1 MEVNMARKILVVD
14 DETELLKALTIRLK
28 TSGYEVITAQDGQ
41 EGLEKA
47 KSLNPDLIVLDILM
61 PKMDGYEVCRLL
73 KFDEK
78 YKSIPIIML
87 TAKAQD
93 IDKVMGKKVG
103 ADDYITKPFETQD
116 LIDKIKKHLGE

>member
-1 MEVNMARKILVVD
+1 MAKKILVID
-14 DETELLKALTIRLK
+14 DEPELSKAIAIRLK
-28 TSGYEVITAQDGQ
+28 ASGYDVITAQDGV

-47 KSLNPDLIVLDILM
+47 KSSKPDLIVLDILM

-93 IDKVMGKKVG
+93 IDRAIGKKVG
-103 ADDYITKPFETQD
+103 ADDYLTKPFETQD
-116 LIDKIKKHLGE
+116 LIGKIKKYLGE

>member
-1 MEVNMARKILVVD
+1 MPKKILVVD
-14 DETELLKALTIRLK
+14 DETELLKALSIRLK
-28 TSGYEVITAQDGQ
+28 TSGYEVITASDGQ

-61 PKMDGYEVCRLL
+61 PKMDGYEVCRML

-78 YKSIPIIML
+78 YKSIPVIML

-93 IDKVMGKKVG
+93 IDKAMGKKVG

-116 LIDKIKKHLGE
+116 LVDKIKKYLGE

>member
-1 MEVNMARKILVVD
+1 MPKKILVVD
-14 DETELLKALTIRLK
+14 DENELLKALSIRLK
-28 TSGYEVITAQDGQ
+28 TSGYEVITASDGQ

-47 KSLNPDLIVLDILM
+47 KSQSPDLIVLDILM
-61 PKMDGYEVCRLL
+61 PKMDGYEVCRML

-78 YKSIPIIML
+78 YKSIPVIML

-93 IDKVMGKKVG
+93 IDKAMGKKVG

-116 LIDKIKKHLGE
+116 LVDKIKKHLGE

>member
-1 MEVNMARKILVVD
+1 MSKKILVID
-14 DETELLKALTIRLK
+14 DETELLKAISIRLK
-28 TSGYEVITAQDGQ
+28 ASGYEVITAQDGQ

-47 KSLNPDLIVLDILM
+47 KSSNPDLIVLDILM

-78 YKSIPIIML
+78 YKSIPVIML

-93 IDKVMGKKVG
+93 IDKTMGKKVG
-103 ADDYITKPFETQD
+103 VDDYITKPFETQD
-116 LIDKIKKHLGE
+116 LVDKIKKYIGE

>member
-1 MEVNMARKILVVD
+1 MPKKILVVD
-14 DETELLKALTIRLK
+14 DETELLKALSIRLN
-28 TSGYEVITAQDGQ
+28 TSGYEVITASDGQ

-61 PKMDGYEVCRLL
+61 PKMDGYEVCRML

-78 YKSIPIIML
+78 YKSIPVIML

-93 IDKVMGKKVG
+93 IDKAMGKKVG

-116 LIDKIKKHLGE
+116 LVDKIKKYLGE

>member
-1 MEVNMARKILVVD
+1 MVRTILVVD
-14 DETELLKALTIRLK
+14 DETELLKAISIRLK
-28 TSGYEVITAQDGQ
+28 ASGYEVITAQDGQ

-47 KSLNPDLIVLDILM
+47 KSLSPDLIVLDILM
-61 PKMDGYEVCRLL
+61 PRMDGYEVCRLL

-87 TAKAQD
+87 TAKTQD
-93 IDKVMGKKVG
+93 IDKAMGKKVG

-116 LIDKIKKHLGE
+116 LVDKIKKHLGE

>member
-1 MEVNMARKILVVD
+1 MPKKILVVD
-14 DETELLKALTIRLK
+14 DETELLKALSIRLK
-28 TSGYEVITAQDGQ
+28 TSGYEVITASDGQ

-47 KSLNPDLIVLDILM
+47 KSLNPDLIVLDVLM
-61 PKMDGYEVCRLL
+61 PKMDGYEACRML

-116 LIDKIKKHLGE
+116 LIDKIKRRLGE

>member
-1 MEVNMARKILVVD
+1 MSKKILVVD
-14 DETELLKALTIRLK
+14 DETELLKAISILLK
-28 TSGYEVITAQDGQ
+28 TSGYEVIAAQDGQ

-47 KSLNPDLIVLDILM
+47 KSLSPDLIVLDILM

-87 TAKAQD
+87 TAKVQD
-93 IDKVMGKKVG
+93 IDKAMGKKVG

-116 LIDKIKKHLGE
+116 LVDKIKKHLGE

>member
-1 MEVNMARKILVVD
+1 MARKILVVD
-14 DETELLKALTIRLK
+14 DETELLKAISILLK

-47 KSLNPDLIVLDILM
+47 KSLSPDLIVLDVLM
-61 PKMDGYEVCRLL
+61 PKMDGYEVCRML

-87 TAKAQD
+87 TAKVQD
-93 IDKVMGKKVG
+93 IDKAMGKKVG
-103 ADDYITKPFETQD
+103 ADDYLTKPFETRD
-116 LIDKIKKHLGE
+116 LVDKIKKHLAE

>member
-1 MEVNMARKILVVD
+1 MAKKILVVD
-14 DETELLKALTIRLK
+14 DETELLQALTIRLK
-28 TSGYEVITAQDGQ
+28 ASGYEVITAQDGQ

-47 KSLNPDLIVLDILM
+47 RASNPDLIVLDILM

-87 TAKAQD
+87 TAKVQD
-93 IDKVMGKKVG
+93 ADRALGEKVG
-103 ADDYITKPFETQD
+103 ANDYINKPFDTTD
-116 LIDKIKKHLGE
+116 LIEKIKQHIQ

>member
-1 MEVNMARKILVVD
+1 MAKKILVID
-14 DETELLKALTIRLK
+14 DEPRLLKAITIRLK
-28 TSGYEVITAQDGQ
+28 ASGYEVITGQDGA

-78 YKSIPIIML
+78 YKSIPVIML

-93 IDKVMGKKVG
+93 IDKAMGKKVG

-116 LIDKIKKHLGE
+116 LVDKVKKHLGE

>member
-1 MEVNMARKILVVD
+1 MPKKILVVD
-14 DETELLKALTIRLK
+14 DETELLKAISILLK
-28 TSGYEVITAQDGQ
+28 TSGYEVVTAQDGQ

-47 KSLNPDLIVLDILM
+47 KSLSPDLIVLDILM

-87 TAKAQD
+87 TAKVQD
-93 IDKVMGKKVG
+93 IDKAMGKKVG
-103 ADDYITKPFETQD
+103 ADDYIAKPFETQD
-116 LIDKIKKHLGE
+116 LIDKIKMYVIA

>member
-1 MEVNMARKILVVD
+1 MAKKILVVD
-14 DETELLKALTIRLK
+14 DEPELLKAITIRLK
-28 TSGYEVITAQDGQ
+28 ASGYELVTAPDGV

-47 KSLNPDLIVLDILM
+47 KSLKPDLIVLDVLM
-61 PKMDGYEVCRLL
+61 PKMDGYEVCRML

-93 IDKVMGKKVG
+93 IDKAVGKKVG
-103 ADDYITKPFETQD
+103 ADDYLTKPFETQE
-116 LIDKIKKHLGE
+116 LVDKIKKHLGG

>member
-1 MEVNMARKILVVD
+1 MSKKILVID

-47 KSLNPDLIVLDILM
+47 KSSNPDLIVLDILM

-78 YKSIPIIML
+78 YKSIPVIML

-93 IDKVMGKKVG
+93 IDKTMGKKVG
-103 ADDYITKPFETQD
+103 VDDYITKPFETQD
-116 LIDKIKKHLGE
+116 LVDKIKKYIGE

>member
-1 MEVNMARKILVVD
+1 MAKKILVVD
-14 DETELLKALTIRLK
+14 DETELLKAINILLK
-28 TSGYEVITAQDGQ
+28 TSGYEVVTAQDGQ

-47 KSLNPDLIVLDILM
+47 KSLSPDLIVLDILM

-87 TAKAQD
+87 TAKVQD
-93 IDKVMGKKVG
+93 IDKAMGKKVG
-103 ADDYITKPFETQD
+103 ADDYIAKPFETQD
-116 LIDKIKKHLGE
+116 LIDKIKMYVIA

>member
-1 MEVNMARKILVVD
+1 MAKKILVID
-14 DETELLKALTIRLK
+14 DEPRLLKAITIRLK
-28 TSGYEVITAQDGQ
+28 ASDYEVITGQDGA

-78 YKSIPIIML
+78 YKSIPVIML

-93 IDKVMGKKVG
+93 IDKAMGKKVG

-116 LIDKIKKHLGE
+116 LVDKIKKHLGE

>member
-1 MEVNMARKILVVD
+1 MAKKILVVD
-14 DETELLKALTIRLK
+14 DETELLKAISILLK
-28 TSGYEVITAQDGQ
+28 TSGYEVVTVQDGQ

-47 KSLNPDLIVLDILM
+47 KSLSPDLIVLDILM

-87 TAKAQD
+87 TAKVQD
-93 IDKVMGKKVG
+93 IDKAMGKKVG
-103 ADDYITKPFETQD
+103 ADDYIAKPFETQD
-116 LIDKIKKHLGE
+116 LIDKIKMYVIA

>member
-1 MEVNMARKILVVD
+1 MARKILVVD
-14 DETELLKALTIRLK
+14 DETELLKAISILLK

-47 KSLNPDLIVLDILM
+47 KSLSPDLIVLDVLM
-61 PKMDGYEVCRLL
+61 PKMDGYEVCRML

-87 TAKAQD
+87 TAKVQD
-93 IDKVMGKKVG
+93 IDKAMGKKVG

-116 LIDKIKKHLGE
+116 LVDKIKKHLAE

>member
-1 MEVNMARKILVVD
+1 MEVNMSKKILVID

-47 KSLNPDLIVLDILM
+47 KSSNPDLIVLDILM

-78 YKSIPIIML
+78 YKSIPVIML

-93 IDKVMGKKVG
+93 IDKAMGKKVG

-116 LIDKIKKHLGE
+116 LVDKIKKYIGE

>member
-1 MEVNMARKILVVD
+1 MSRRILVVD
-14 DETELLKALTIRLK
+14 DEVELLKAMSIRLK
-28 TSGYEVITAQDGQ
+28 ASGYEVITAQDGQ

-47 KSLNPDLIVLDILM
+47 KRLIPDLIVLDVLM
-61 PKMDGYEVCRLL
+61 PKLDGYEVCRLL

-78 YKSIPIIML
+78 YKYIPVIML

-93 IDKVMGKKVG
+93 IDKATGKKVG

-116 LIDKIKKHLGE
+116 LIEKIKKHLKE

>member
-1 MEVNMARKILVVD
+1 MSKKILVID
-14 DETELLKALTIRLK
+14 DETELLKAISIRLK
-28 TSGYEVITAQDGQ
+28 TSGYEVSTAQDGQ

-78 YKSIPIIML
+78 YKSIPVIML
-87 TAKAQD
+87 TAKTQD
-93 IDKVMGKKVG
+93 IDKAMGKKVG

-116 LIDKIKKHLGE
+116 LVEKIKKYIGE

>member
-1 MEVNMARKILVVD
+1 MARKILVVD
-14 DETELLKALTIRLK
+14 DETELLKAISILLK

-47 KSLNPDLIVLDILM
+47 KSLSPDLIVLDVLM
-61 PKMDGYEVCRLL
+61 PKMDGYEVCRML

-87 TAKAQD
+87 TAKVQD
-93 IDKVMGKKVG
+93 IDKAMGKKVG
-103 ADDYITKPFETQD
+103 ADDYITKPFETRD
-116 LIDKIKKHLGE
+116 LVDKIKKHLAE

>member
-1 MEVNMARKILVVD
+1 MLKKILVVD
-14 DETELLKALTIRLK
+14 DEAELLKAISILLK

-47 KSLNPDLIVLDILM
+47 KSLSPDLIVLDILM
-61 PKMDGYEVCRLL
+61 PKMDGYEACRLL

-87 TAKAQD
+87 TAKVQD
-93 IDKVMGKKVG
+93 IDKAMGKKVG

-116 LIDKIKKHLGE
+116 LVDKIKKHLGE

>member
-1 MEVNMARKILVVD
+1 MAKKILVVD
-14 DETELLKALTIRLK
+14 DETELLKAISILLK
-28 TSGYEVITAQDGQ
+28 TSGYEVVTAQDGQ

-47 KSLNPDLIVLDILM
+47 KSLSPDLIVLDILM

-87 TAKAQD
+87 TAKVQD
-93 IDKVMGKKVG
+93 IDKAMGKKVG
-103 ADDYITKPFETQD
+103 ADDYIAKPFETQD
-116 LIDKIKKHLGE
+116 LIDKIKMYLTNPGSL